1 MNMILT
7 MLLQPISR
15 LLTLLRKNLQN
26 YRASTKPVISVF
38 VIQVG
43 LAGEALVS
51 LTAWN
56 LINEG
61 TKLIIQRL

>member
-1 MNMILT
+1 
-7 MLLQPISR
+7 
-15 LLTLLRKNLQN
+15 
-26 YRASTKPVISVF
+26 VF

-61 TKLIIQRL
+61 TKSIIQRL